1 MKSYQQFSKEVD
13 SLSSTILDCY
23 DEVLTELKEANDRI
37 AELEKENGRIAELEK
52 ENSILEKDIE
62 HLEKQL
68 DKVTEE
74 YESWLSI

>member
-52 ENSILEKDIE
+52 EFYTGKRHRAFRE
-62 HLEKQL
+62 
-68 DKVTEE
+68 TAR
-74 YESWLSI
+74 